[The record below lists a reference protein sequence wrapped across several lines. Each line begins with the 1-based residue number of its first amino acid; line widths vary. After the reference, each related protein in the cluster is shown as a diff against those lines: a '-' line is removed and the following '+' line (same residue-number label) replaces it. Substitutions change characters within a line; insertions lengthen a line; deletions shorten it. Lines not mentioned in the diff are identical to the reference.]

1 MTQNEKDFLVQL
13 TNDFV
18 MLWQTLS
25 DEDKIL
31 LVDIINTEKLIE
43 IFDFLNTLI
52 AIKTIS

>member
-1 MTQNEKDFLVQL
+1 MTQNEKDFLVRL

-25 DEDKIL
+25 EEDKIL
-31 LVDIINTEKLIE
+31 LVDIIDTEKLIE